1 MAEMAPQNHRITQ
14 SPAARLQA
22 RVIPMMCVT
31 LQKRNSTVSRTQRA
45 ALAWWHS
52 EHDNNRDFYWLEFP
66 CKTVGRLTDI
76 PGRAGW
82 ARSNS
87 WRGWRGSSTE
97 PSTQSQQD
105 QPHRDQSHV
114 PHQRR
119 RTRQR
124 GLKHTHTVRVR
135 ERDTHTHTHTHTHRA
150 FIKRKQRNAHPELLS
165 AHSEW

>member
-97 PSTQSQQD
+97 PIHTESARSTAPRSE
-105 QPHRDQSHV
+105 S
-114 PHQRR
+114 
-119 RTRQR
+119 RTAPETTDSPERPET
-124 GLKHTHTVRVR
+124 HTHSESER
-135 ERDTHTHTHTHTHRA
+135 ERHTHTHTHTYT
-150 FIKRKQRNAHPELLS
+150 QGLY
-165 AHSEW
+165 